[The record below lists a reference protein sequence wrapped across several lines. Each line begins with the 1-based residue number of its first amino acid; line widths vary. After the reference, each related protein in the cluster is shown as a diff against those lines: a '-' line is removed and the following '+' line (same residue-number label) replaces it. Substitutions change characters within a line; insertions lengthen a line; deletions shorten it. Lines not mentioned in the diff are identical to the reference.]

1 MPKKI
6 DRRKFLKT
14 TALVGTATAMLPRS
28 VVGELVSDQHVRLG
42 FIGTGLRGQWM
53 LQLAAQRSDVDIAA
67 ICDIDDHMISLALD
81 VIKRQGNPPPDVYL
95 SLIHI

>member
-81 VIKRQGNPPPDVYL
+81 VVKIQG
-95 SLIHI
+95 